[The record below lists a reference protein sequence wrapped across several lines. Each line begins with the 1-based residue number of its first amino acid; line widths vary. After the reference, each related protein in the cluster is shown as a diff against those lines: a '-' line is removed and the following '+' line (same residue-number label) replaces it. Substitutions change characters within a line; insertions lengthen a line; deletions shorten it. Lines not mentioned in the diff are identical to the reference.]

1 MKELMLFVVAGVLM
15 GCSKDPA
22 EKISQSE
29 VKAVKEGRV
38 RVRYCG
44 LDSENCVTNYP
55 QHVFM
60 LTNSQAV
67 IQDVILGQ
75 PWSKTKV
82 LKNQDFMAMTY
93 QNPKN
98 NSKLTKMKIKRPKDN
113 LFERFIYSFWS
124 FILYLTGKRSILNKK
139 IAKKTNGWT

>member
-1 MKELMLFVVAGVLM
+1 
-15 GCSKDPA
+15 
-22 EKISQSE
+22 
-29 VKAVKEGRV
+29 
-38 RVRYCG
+38 
-44 LDSENCVTNYP
+44 
-55 QHVFM
+55 M

-124 FILYLTGKRSILNKK
+124 FILHLTGKRSILNKK